1 MGNKAAKPP
10 HNKPYIV
17 SNSNRFR
24 NPFKTK
30 EVITTK
36 QTTKQ
41 TTPAASSTRYIRTTP
56 TTEPPTTT
64 TTTTT
69 TTKRPKTPGEKNLE
83 QLKEQ
88 LAQTSVR
95 LHFYQQQ
102 RNVYEQEH
110 KSATPW
116 GSNRSD
122 EAAETAKNMDTPAER
137 FAKLKAQLEH
147 AKTQLVTT
155 KAKVQQKRIENGR
168 EETLASRPTTREEV
182 KEEVVQ
188 AETHHRESTTGATQH
203 TEGGDGTAG
212 KGEVSAA
219 SPPASA
225 SPSSTSF
232 PGNDFFDSDV
242 SSDGDGEHGD
252 GDEGWL

>member
-10 HNKPYIV
+10 RNKPYIV

-36 QTTKQ
+36 QTT
-41 TTPAASSTRYIRTTP
+41 PAASSTRYIRTTP
-56 TTEPPTTT
+56 TTEPPTTTT

-95 LHFYQQQ
+95 LHFYEQQ

-110 KSATPW
+110 QSATPW

-188 AETHHRESTTGATQH
+188 AETHHMDST
-203 TEGGDGTAG
+203 TAG

>member
-10 HNKPYIV
+10 SNNGQPYIV

-30 EVITTK
+30 AVTTSNTG
-36 QTTKQ
+36 QPLPA
-41 TTPAASSTRYIRTTP
+41 TPSGFIRTTP
-56 TTEPPTTT
+56 TTEPP
-64 TTTTT
+64 

-95 LHFYQQQ
+95 LHFYEQQ
-102 RNVYEQEH
+102 RNVYEKEH
-110 KSATPW
+110 QSATPW

-122 EAAETAKNMDTPAER
+122 KAAETAKNMDTPAER

-155 KAKVQQKRIENGR
+155 KAAVHRKRIENGR
-168 EETLASRPTTREEV
+168 EETTRKEDKDVDTHLTGTCTTAGPSQR
-182 KEEVVQ
+182 
-188 AETHHRESTTGATQH
+188 
-203 TEGGDGTAG
+203 TEGGDRTVG
-212 KGEVSAA
+212 KGTTTTPPAT
-219 SPPASA
+219 SPPAT
-225 SPSSTSF
+225 SSSF

-252 GDEGWL
+252 EGWL

>member
-95 LHFYQQQ
+95 LHFYEQQ
-102 RNVYEQEH
+102 RNVFEQEH
-110 KSATPW
+110 RSATPW

-168 EETLASRPTTREEV
+168 EETLSSQPTTREEF

-188 AETHHRESTTGATQH
+188 AETHHRDST
-203 TEGGDGTAG
+203 TAG